1 MNYFGSVKFYRHLI
15 ILVVLILMITP
26 YIFAAFLISSN
37 SSLKEQLEISEN
49 KLIYNNISYL
59 DSMSISSVA
68 NMSTQYYD
76 QKSIDYIK
84 ENLPY
89 QSKYDDLYV
98 ERKDFVINESNEK
111 TAYLTF
117 DDGPSPLTLKIL
129 DLLDEYNIKATFFVT
144 YKDDDSSISIYK
156 EIVNRGHKIGI
167 HTSSHVYDE
176 IYSSIDAYL
185 DDFYKIFTHIYDITG
200 VKPDIFRFPGGSI
213 NPYNV
218 TIHKEIIAE
227 MLRRGFTYYDWNV
240 DSGDGFVDSTKTS
253 IIESVKNRSK
263 NFNRIIVLMYDSDY
277 KQNTYQALPTIIDYL
292 NENNYNIE
300 KLDSTIV
307 PIIFAY
313 KD

>member
-129 DLLDEYNIKATFFVT
+129 DLLDEHDIKATFFVT
-144 YKDDDSSISIYK
+144 YKDDDLSLSIYK
-156 EIVNRGHKIGI
+156 EIVNRGHTIGI
-167 HTSSHVYDE
+167 HTASHVYDE
-176 IYSSIDAYL
+176 IYDSVDAYL
-185 DDFYKIFTHIYDITG
+185 DDFNKIYTHIYDVTG
-200 VKPDIFRFPGGSI
+200 VKTDVIRFPGGSI
-213 NPYNV
+213 NSYN
-218 TIHKEIIAE
+218 TNIYKEIIAE

-240 DSGDGFVDSTKTS
+240 DTGDGFKGSTKSS
-253 IIESVKNRSK
+253 IIETVKNRIVHYD
-263 NFNRIIVLMYDSDY
+263 RIIVLMHDSQS
-277 KQNTYQALPTIIDYL
+277 KQNTYQALPTIINHL
-292 NENNYNIE
+292 NENNYSFE
-300 KLDSTIV
+300 KLDSTVV
-307 PIIFAY
+307 PIQFAY
-313 KD
+313 ID